1 MLASGWIREAGD
13 ANLDGAKKLL
23 RRHNALRKLKKV
35 RCDTH
40 THTHPR
46 ELRSL
51 CRPLPTRPLFLSL
64 TWPPLPPP
72 KGRERNHRQAEARER
87 AQGAPRSTGGR
98 PRRSVRQKRAQTIYI
113 FAART
118 LSSTLSTRTLAA
130 QQLFHKTQ
138 LAISPSAGL
147 LVAIDTQC
155 THRQCVVHSQIFMN
169 IHSSTKRSSD
179 DASDDASEAITQ
191 PLTPIGHAGLIQLF
205 CPLKLF

>member
-1 MLASGWIREAGD
+1 MPTSTARRSCSGGTTRSASS
-13 ANLDGAKKLL
+13 
-23 RRHNALRKLKKV
+23 RRCVA
-35 RCDTH
+35 TH
-40 THTHPR
+40 THTHTR
-46 ELRSL
+46 ESFVA
-51 CRPLPTRPLFLSL
+51 CAGPFLPVPSSYPSPC
-64 TWPPLPPP
+64 PPFPPP

-113 FAART
+113 YAART